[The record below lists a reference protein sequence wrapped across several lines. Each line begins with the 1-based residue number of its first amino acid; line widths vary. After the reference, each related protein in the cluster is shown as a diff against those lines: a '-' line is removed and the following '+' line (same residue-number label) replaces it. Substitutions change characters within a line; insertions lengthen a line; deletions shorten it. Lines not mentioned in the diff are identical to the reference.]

1 MVFPL
6 RRWILL
12 HTPILN
18 AMHFHPIHLM
28 QSISN
33 VYSNPY
39 PTHGIL
45 HRRKN
50 DLHITIL
57 TTHGSPHQKTQSFTM
72 TDYVKPEQMDT
83 VQKMK
88 YMSIVSKVCKEL
100 DTHLGFSE
108 KSVAEV
114 NSDCSFLIVVF
125 DCLGRWFVNMCRVQ
139 QETPLK

>member
-1 MVFPL
+1 
-6 RRWILL
+6 
-12 HTPILN
+12 
-18 AMHFHPIHLM
+18 
-28 QSISN
+28 
-33 VYSNPY
+33 
-39 PTHGIL
+39 
-45 HRRKN
+45 
-50 DLHITIL
+50 
-57 TTHGSPHQKTQSFTM
+57 M

-114 NSDCSFLIVVF
+114 NSDDSFLIVVS
-125 DCLGRWFVNMCRVQ
+125 DCHGRWFVNICGVQ